1 MRKSFEE
8 YISDIVREIIK
19 YNPKKIILF
28 GSRARQDAKISS
40 DIDIA
45 VDADIDFRSQ
55 RKLKEDIEKV
65 SGLYSVDV
73 VFLNQINPEFRQK
86 ILSEGKVLY
95 EKG

>member
-45 VDADIDFRSQ
+45 IDADIDFRSQ

>member
-8 YISDIVREIIK
+8 YILDIVREIIK